1 MVQVTNPTST
11 KAIKMYLKVNNE
23 ELDLTDAGLLS
34 ASFDRFGDPN
44 NENSDVLTRLDL
56 VVFDVKGSQVL
67 SRLTGGDAKT
77 ITFRYGF
84 VDDQAEN
91 KYIDLSPEY
100 TLDIIKLKTRW
111 TNGGA
116 TVSVGA
122 VGRQKNNVSSGARIY
137 LRGESIKDIVLDIA
151 RAQGWNTSYVKID
164 ESLQLSEAI
173 YKDAKTE
180 DWDFINQTIKPLCYS
195 AGIVTGK
202 NLNSWVVK
210 LFTMGAE
217 TYLQFAPTGANIERR
232 VWVYDVGTSSSSS
245 VIEFTS
251 ELDLSFLINGL
262 SIVLYDS
269 DISSLIKKGNDVI
282 TEANTP
288 EAEIQEILKKSVKKL
303 IKDYNLPITLP
314 DRLNFNVTLKF
325 SENLGSL
332 TVEQRILAAIDH
344 AIQSVSK
351 VTLKVIGN
359 PQIKPA
365 DLVKLEVTYNDQTSN
380 LISANGDRSF
390 WKVIQITENIGLDGY
405 TTDLVLTREI
415 LNTGGNL

>member
-1 MVQVTNPTST
+1 
-11 KAIKMYLKVNNE
+11 
-23 ELDLTDAGLLS
+23 
-34 ASFDRFGDPN
+34 
-44 NENSDVLTRLDL
+44 
-56 VVFDVKGSQVL
+56 
-67 SRLTGGDAKT
+67 
-77 ITFRYGF
+77 
-84 VDDQAEN
+84 
-91 KYIDLSPEY
+91 
-100 TLDIIKLKTRW
+100 
-111 TNGGA
+111 
-116 TVSVGA
+116 
-122 VGRQKNNVSSGARIY
+122 
-137 LRGESIKDIVLDIA
+137 
-151 RAQGWNTSYVKID
+151 
-164 ESLQLSEAI
+164 
-173 YKDAKTE
+173 
-180 DWDFINQTIKPLCYS
+180 
-195 AGIVTGK
+195 
-202 NLNSWVVK
+202 
-210 LFTMGAE
+210 
-217 TYLQFAPTGANIERR
+217 
-232 VWVYDVGTSSSSS
+232 VWVYDVGTSSNSS

-269 DISSLIKKGNDVI
+269 DISSLIRNDNDVI

-288 EAEIQEILKKSVKKL
+288 EAEIQEILKTSVEKL

-405 TTDLVLTREI
+405 TTDLVLAREI